1 MVADVSMR
9 PNIQRH
15 ISQSSSVG
23 ASKSRD
29 AYFWAGVSA
38 VVGLHNHSCAQEDF
52 LVSKNDSIDIAANE
66 AQVFKTATL
75 QLFYLLNSSQWWLLA
90 G

>member
-1 MVADVSMR
+1 MVADASLKPITQKPITM
-9 PNIQRH
+9 
-15 ISQSSSVG
+15 SSSVG

-38 VVGLHNHSCAQEDF
+38 VVELHNHSYAQEDF
-52 LVSKNDSIDIAANE
+52 LVPQNDSIDTAANE
-66 AQVFKTATL
+66 AQVFRTASL
-75 QLFYLLNSSQWWLLA
+75 QLFFLLNTSQWRLLA

>member
-1 MVADVSMR
+1 MVADVSMK

-38 VVGLHNHSCAQEDF
+38 VVELHNHSYAQEDF
-52 LVSKNDSIDIAANE
+52 LVPQNDSIDTAANE
-66 AQVFKTATL
+66 AQVFRTASL
-75 QLFYLLNSSQWWLLA
+75 QLFFLLNTSQWWLLA